1 MNIQQLRYVV
11 AIANSGTFREAAE
24 KMYVSQPSLSISIRD
39 LEKELGFQIFSRTN
53 SGTYLTQKGMEFY
66 EKAQDLVKGFDQFE
80 HLYLQPEEGEKTF
93 SISSQHYDFLPPLIT
108 EFSRNHP
115 QYPHFRIFES
125 TTVQILDEVAQGY
138 SEIGIIYLNEK
149 NTKGIMQKL
158 DKLRL
163 EVEDLAY
170 FQTHIYLRENHPL
183 TRKLEI
189 TPEDLVGLP
198 TVRFTQEKE
207 AYLYYS
213 ENLIDTS
220 DSSVVFD
227 VTDRATL
234 NGILERTDAY
244 ATGSGFLDKESVNG
258 ITVIPFKDQGENRMV
273 YVKRVN
279 DDLTPC
285 ANDFIVAMKEY
296 FNKKKDEDA

>member
-24 KMYVSQPSLSISIRD
+24 KMYVSQPSLSIAIRD
-39 LEKELGFQIFSRTN
+39 LEKEVGFQIFNRTS
-53 SGTYLTQKGMEFY
+53 SGTFLTKEGMDFY
-66 EKAQDLVKGFDQFE
+66 EKAQALVKGFDQFE

-108 EFSRNHP
+108 EFSRSHP

-138 SEIGIIYLNEK
+138 SELGIIYLNER

-158 DKLRL
+158 DKLHL
-163 EVEDLAY
+163 QAVDLSA
-170 FQTHIYLRENHPL
+170 FQTHIYLREDHPL
-183 TRKLEI
+183 TSKSEVVLD
-189 TPEDLVGLP
+189 DLVGLP
-198 TVRFTQEKE
+198 TVRFTQETE

-220 DSSVVFD
+220 DSSVTFD

-244 ATGSGFLDKESVNG
+244 ATGSGFLDSESVNG
-258 ITVIPFKDQGENRMV
+258 ITVIPIKGQVDNRMV
-273 YVKRVN
+273 YVKRA
-279 DDLTPC
+279 DGDLSQC
-285 ANDFIVAMKEY
+285 ALDFIEMMHQY
-296 FNKKKDEDA
+296 FDAKKG